1 MNEKELVMFKDLSFK
16 ITNETK
22 ELLLDMLYIK
32 QMLNESELSLK
43 DRKILEKEYKK
54 IFKQFRKEFQAH
66 NPIETQ
72 IMRSYFNSKK
82 QDSE

>member
-1 MNEKELVMFKDLSFK
+1 MNEKELEMFKDLSFK

-32 QMLNESELSLK
+32 QMLEESELSPK
-43 DRKILEKEYKK
+43 DRKLLEKEYKK
-54 IFKQFRKEFQAH
+54 LFKQFRKEFQEQ

-72 IMRSYFNSKK
+72 IMHSYFNSKK
-82 QDSE
+82 